1 MRKIPGENIINHDG
15 KNTKNK
21 LPARGKTMFGYNQL
35 GFGAGGKAPQEYNAD
50 FLVVATKISLLSK

>member
-50 FLVVATKISLLSK
+50 F